1 MKMTFIWSECSE
13 RWKRL
18 RVIYSKQTQPLFKAN
33 AALIQSKR
41 SQRGGH
47 LARPGYAGVGDER
60 PDLTTSQPETR
71 PHPSVLK
78 EEQEQEQEEEEEEE
92 EEEGY

>member
-33 AALIQSKR
+33 A
-41 SQRGGH
+41 
-47 LARPGYAGVGDER
+47 VNEEDTER
-60 PDLTTSQPETR
+60 DRATL
-71 PHPSVLK
+71 V
-78 EEQEQEQEEEEEEE
+78 
-92 EEEGY
+92 